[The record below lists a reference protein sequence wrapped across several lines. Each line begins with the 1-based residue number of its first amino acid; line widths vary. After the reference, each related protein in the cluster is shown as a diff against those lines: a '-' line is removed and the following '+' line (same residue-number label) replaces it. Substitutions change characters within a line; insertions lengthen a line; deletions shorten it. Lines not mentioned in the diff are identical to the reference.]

1 MWLLYARSPVPDARL
16 WPGRRWLALVD
27 ALVWPGLV
35 AVLVTQATLDI
46 GLFAPVI
53 LALCALLAVRRCVRA
68 VWRNER
74 YRFTTWRWGRVAA
87 PLLVVGVVMRLM
99 LTSA

>member
-1 MWLLYARSPVPDARL
+1 MWLLYARFPVPDARL

-35 AVLVTQATLDI
+35 AVLVTQASLDI

-53 LALCALLAVRRCVRA
+53 LALCAMLAVRRCVRA

-74 YRFTTWRWGRVAA
+74 YRFTTWRLAVPMATLLAFGALLKLAA
-87 PLLVVGVVMRLM
+87 
-99 LTSA
+99 